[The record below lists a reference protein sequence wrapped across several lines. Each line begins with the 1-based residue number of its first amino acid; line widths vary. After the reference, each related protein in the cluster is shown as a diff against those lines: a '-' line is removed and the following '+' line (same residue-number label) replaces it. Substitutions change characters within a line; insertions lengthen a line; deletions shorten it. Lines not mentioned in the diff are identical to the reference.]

1 MHVGR
6 RACLSLPF
14 ALALSPARAQT
25 YPARPVRMIVGYPPG
40 GTSDI
45 VGRAVA
51 VGLAEALGQPV
62 VVENRGGAAGL
73 LGTLAALQAPPDGY
87 TLLLTASDFTII
99 PGLQRT
105 PRYDPVRDFAPVGR
119 IITYPHALIV
129 SNGSGIASV
138 AELIRQARE
147 KPGALNYA
155 SGGSGGSNHVSAEWF
170 RLKAGIEMTH
180 VPYRGNGPAIA
191 DLLTNRVQILFT
203 SMGPVEAMVRAGQL
217 RAIGVTGPHR
227 LPDFPDV
234 PTIAESGLPGYDF
247 SNWYGL
253 SVAAGTPAP
262 IVERLNAA
270 LRKALEMPEVQKGL
284 ASLGGDL
291 TVGSPAEF
299 AAMMQAEKLR
309 WAELV
314 KATGLQIE

>member
-25 YPARPVRMIVGYPPG
+25 YPARPIRMIVGYPPG

-262 IVERLNAA
+262 IVERLNDA

>member
-25 YPARPVRMIVGYPPG
+25 YPARPIRMIVGYPPG

-234 PTIAESGLPGYDF
+234 PTIAESGLSGYDF

-262 IVERLNAA
+262 IVERLNDA

>member
-25 YPARPVRMIVGYPPG
+25 YPARPIRMIVGYPPG

-73 LGTLAALQAPPDGY
+73 LGTLAALQAPADGY

-234 PTIAESGLPGYDF
+234 PTIAESGLSGYDF

-262 IVERLNAA
+262 IVERLNDA

>member
-25 YPARPVRMIVGYPPG
+25 YPARPIRMIVGYPPG

-234 PTIAESGLPGYDF
+234 PTIAESGLSGYDF

>member
-1 MHVGR
+1 
-6 RACLSLPF
+6 
-14 ALALSPARAQT
+14 
-25 YPARPVRMIVGYPPG
+25 
-40 GTSDI
+40 
-45 VGRAVA
+45 
-51 VGLAEALGQPV
+51 
-62 VVENRGGAAGL
+62 
-73 LGTLAALQAPPDGY
+73 
-87 TLLLTASDFTII
+87 
-99 PGLQRT
+99 
-105 PRYDPVRDFAPVGR
+105 
-119 IITYPHALIV
+119 
-129 SNGSGIASV
+129 
-138 AELIRQARE
+138 
-147 KPGALNYA
+147 
-155 SGGSGGSNHVSAEWF
+155 
-170 RLKAGIEMTH
+170 MTH

-234 PTIAESGLPGYDF
+234 PTIAESGLSGYDF